1 MWIPFLFLIG
11 IISIVLIARYNED
24 DRLFWKLLLSFVFAF
39 TATTVCCKMLGL
51 GNKSAENLTEQVYPT
66 QAPVNTVDL
75 YSLQTNVFDMVT
87 TMDVTGP
94 VPVSKANTPV
104 PCKNCPTFDEIYGHT
119 RDQPPRVTNQVSMPD
134 TIKEAFEIDS
144 S

>member
-39 TATTVCCKMLGL
+39 TATTIGCKMFGWK
-51 GNKSAENLTEQVYPT
+51 NKDMEHPTEQVYPT
-66 QAPVNTVDL
+66 QASPETLNF
-75 YSLQTNVFDMVT
+75 YSFSASELITIT
-87 TMDVTGP
+87 DVTDP
-94 VPVSKANTPV
+94 VPVSKDYTPAF
-104 PCKNCPTFDEIYGHT
+104 CKDYRTFNEVYGHN
-119 RDQPPRVTNQVSMPD
+119 RDQPPIVDNFNLPCRCS
-134 TIKEAFEIDS
+134 KAFEIDS